1 MCVLERVSGRIYTEF
16 MTTDVIFQGALALPV
31 RERAALAAELR
42 VSMEAPDD
50 DPAAVKAAWDAE
62 IERRIAAID
71 DGTDPGV
78 PWEDIE
84 ADLRARF

>member
-1 MCVLERVSGRIYTEF
+1 
-16 MTTDVIFQGALALPV
+16 MTADEIFKAALALPV

-42 VSMEAPDD
+42 VSVEAADD
-50 DPAAVKAAWDAE
+50 DPEVVKAAWDTE